1 MDIMTLES
9 PHPHLRL
16 VSYKHQYRKAKA
28 PTYEVGAPQGHAGN
42 PYGSEMYATCVKVIA
57 F

>member
-1 MDIMTLES
+1 MAET
-9 PHPHLRL
+9 R
-16 VSYKHQYRKAKA
+16 
-28 PTYEVGAPQGHAGN
+28 TYEVGASQGHIVN